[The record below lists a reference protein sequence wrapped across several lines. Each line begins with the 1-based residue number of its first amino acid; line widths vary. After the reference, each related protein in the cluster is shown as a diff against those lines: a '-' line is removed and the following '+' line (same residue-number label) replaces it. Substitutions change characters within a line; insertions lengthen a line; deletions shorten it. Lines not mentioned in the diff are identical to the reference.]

1 MQCLKCKI
9 EKETREFQENEFLTR
24 GYVDNCFECES
35 VYLNFLMRENQR
47 NESRADALQ
56 LEKDKAN
63 EYRKTY
69 RHKNKDVIN
78 EKARLYRLA
87 NKVPKVIDPKEFTY
101 RDVINKY
108 KEDRRNT

>member
-1 MQCLKCKI
+1 MICLKCKI
-9 EKETREFQENEFLTR
+9 EKETREFQENEILTR

-87 NKVPKVIDPKEFTY
+87 NKVAKVIDPKEFTY
-101 RDVINKY
+101 RDVIDKY
-108 KEDRRNT
+108 KEDRRNA

>member
-1 MQCLKCKI
+1 MQCLKCKQ
-9 EKETREFQENEFLTR
+9 EKETREFQQNEFLTR

-35 VYLNFLMRENQR
+35 VYLTFFMQENQR
-47 NESRADALQ
+47 NESRASALQ

-87 NKVPKVIDPKEFTY
+87 NKVIKVIDAKEFTY

-108 KEDRRNT
+108 KEDRQ